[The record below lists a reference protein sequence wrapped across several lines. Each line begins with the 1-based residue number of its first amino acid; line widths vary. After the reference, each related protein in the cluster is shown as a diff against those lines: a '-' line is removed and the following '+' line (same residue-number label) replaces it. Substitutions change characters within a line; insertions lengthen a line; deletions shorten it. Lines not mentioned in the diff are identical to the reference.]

1 MQIHSD
7 FAQYRRI
14 ADAQDEPFAKV
25 LIRKSRIEMVMITI
39 PFLVFVGFVSLF
51 STLAYSEAQLKQQ
64 ALENQENVS
73 WAR

>member
-7 FAQYRRI
+7 FAQYRRVV
-14 ADAQDEPFAKV
+14 DEQGEPFAKV

-39 PFLVFVGFVSLF
+39 PFLVFVGFVVGF

-64 ALENQENVS
+64 SLENQENVYV
-73 WAR
+73 AR